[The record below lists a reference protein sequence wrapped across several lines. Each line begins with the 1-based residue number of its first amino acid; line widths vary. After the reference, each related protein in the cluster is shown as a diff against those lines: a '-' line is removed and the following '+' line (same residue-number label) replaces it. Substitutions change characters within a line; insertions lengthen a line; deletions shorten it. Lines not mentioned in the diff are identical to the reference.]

1 MASWYV
7 LTVVRGLK
15 VTVRRFARGDVLDVA
30 GCCWCWGS
38 RGVVS
43 AVEAMLD
50 VVGEDDHQKP
60 AIDGQVERLIMS
72 KESLRKIFPSKWR

>member
-1 MASWYV
+1 M

-50 VVGEDDHQKP
+50 VVGEDNY
-60 AIDGQVERLIMS
+60 
-72 KESLRKIFPSKWR
+72 